1 MVGCVAVTTEAS
13 PRSPGGASSGPQEV
27 RLLSDTPLDDDAGDV
42 LGFDALADALA
53 ELIDSER
60 TATPLTLAIS
70 APWGAGKTT
79 MALMIQRRLARM
91 TAQRNGERPSL
102 VCWFNAWQHADAPH
116 LGAALAAAV
125 AHATDGHRPMW
136 RRLLNPLPSTLMSP
150 RARVRR
156 MLAVGLVALAVAAVV
171 MLVGK
176 SRDVVTGL
184 SGVGQDTAAAVGPLV
199 VAVLA
204 GLFVWRRV
212 FSAAEAAARFIEAP
226 ETAAALGSMTAVRA
240 ELGDLIDQAR
250 QGGRLVI
257 FIDDLERCPPERA
270 LEVCEVTSQLLAHEG
285 VIAVLVA
292 DMATIACSAGE
303 RHASSQEQPGAD
315 YDAAEAGR
323 RYLEKL
329 IQIQITLP
337 PPRAQDLDA
346 LLRPPSQE
354 GAPAAVSE
362 PEPTLPVPER
372 RGRIGAAVLWLGWW
386 KPLGISVLLFVLV
399 TAVLPADSDWP
410 CVPFVLVLVSP
421 FIGIAATVMRRVE
434 RRRTR
439 RRLNVIKDAIDQVS
453 ESAPAEEE
461 LESSVRDKVNETP
474 TLRAED
480 VDALVHQQVR
490 SYLIHESEQLKEVEA
505 YIRLFP
511 PELPR
516 GAKRMLNHARVLTRV
531 AVDRGVLEGGDVT
544 PQHLAKWIVVSER
557 WVDVTTYVKRKPE
570 TMRALEQGAREGKL
584 GDTFNQMPTHD
595 LADVLCREP
604 PLSNVVERL
613 IRFEPGTPSPTPAA
627 PEQEHVVTPAR

>member
-102 VCWFNAWQHADAPH
+102 ICWFNAWQHADAPH

-125 AHATDGHRPMW
+125 AHATDEHRPMW
-136 RRLLNPLPSTLMSP
+136 RRMLNPLPSTLMSP

-156 MLAVGLVALAVAAVV
+156 MLAVGLVALAIAAVV

-176 SRDVVTGL
+176 TRDVVTGL

-292 DMATIACSAGE
+292 DMATIARSAGE

-337 PPRAQDLDA
+337 PPRPQDLDA
-346 LLRPPSQE
+346 LLRPPPQE
-354 GAPAAVSE
+354 PAPAAVSE
-362 PEPTLPVPER
+362 PKPTLPVPER

-386 KPLGISVLLFVLV
+386 KSLGISVL
-399 TAVLPADSDWP
+399 AVRAGRRGAARGQRLAGCPRRCWSWS
-410 CVPFVLVLVSP
+410 SP
-421 FIGIAATVMRRVE
+421 FIGIAATVMRWVE

-453 ESAPAEEE
+453 ESAPAEE
-461 LESSVRDKVNETP
+461 SSSPASAT
-474 TLRAED
+474 
-480 VDALVHQQVR
+480 R
-490 SYLIHESEQLKEVEA
+490 SRRRQ
-505 YIRLFP
+505 RCG
-511 PELPR
+511 PR
-516 GAKRMLNHARVLTRV
+516 TSTRSFTS
-531 AVDRGVLEGGDVT
+531 R
-544 PQHLAKWIVVSER
+544 
-557 WVDVTTYVKRKPE
+557 
-570 TMRALEQGAREGKL
+570 
-584 GDTFNQMPTHD
+584 
-595 LADVLCREP
+595 C
-604 PLSNVVERL
+604 
-613 IRFEPGTPSPTPAA
+613 AA
-627 PEQEHVVTPAR
+627 T